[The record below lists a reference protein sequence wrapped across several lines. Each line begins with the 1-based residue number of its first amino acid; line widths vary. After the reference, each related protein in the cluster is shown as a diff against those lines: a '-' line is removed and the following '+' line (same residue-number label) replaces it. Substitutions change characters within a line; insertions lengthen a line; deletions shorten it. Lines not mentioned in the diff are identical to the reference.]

1 MTSVEYIKQICK
13 EKNIPI
19 SRLERDLGF
28 SNGYIRN
35 MKHRTLSAERASK
48 IAEYLQ
54 VPVEKLIN
62 PDAPYTAP
70 ESPGTPQVKTLYP
83 IIVELIKDAAEAD
96 IEDLQMASDILQ
108 RLIAYKRMLTRED
121 DES

>member
-35 MKHRTLSAERASK
+35 MKKRTLSAERALK

-54 VPVEKLIN
+54 IPVEKLIN

-70 ESPGTPQVKTLYP
+70 ESPGTPRNRTLNP
-83 IIVELIKDAAEAD
+83 VIMELLQNASEAD
-96 IEDLQMASDILQ
+96 IDDIQMASDMFK
-108 RLIAYKRMLTRED
+108 RLIAYKRTLAERGG
-121 DES
+121 S